1 MVESLVRILA
11 KTASE
16 AASQREIMNY
26 CRDVLK
32 TIVEKWKSC
41 LEYVN
46 YVDMFNRDDDLT
58 KNFAG
63 IQILGYL
70 LANNISPFQT
80 LTIPKTKYVQD
91 LAKNMQCDR
100 KETYQSSGK
109 QLCPKNIGLVFQFH
123 EKTIA
128 LSSMIIPI
136 NFLFFFLSRSL
147 WTGSKSLER

>member
-16 AASQREIMNY
+16 ASSQREIMNY

-32 TIVEKWKSC
+32 TIIEKWKSC

-58 KNFAG
+58 KNFPG

-80 LTIPKTKYVQD
+80 LTVAKTKYVQD
-91 LAKNMQCDR
+91 LAKNMRCDR

-109 QLCPKNIGLVFQFH
+109 KLCLKNIGPVLKPDIF
-123 EKTIA
+123 
-128 LSSMIIPI
+128 
-136 NFLFFFLSRSL
+136 NF
-147 WTGSKSLER
+147 TKNYYYIY